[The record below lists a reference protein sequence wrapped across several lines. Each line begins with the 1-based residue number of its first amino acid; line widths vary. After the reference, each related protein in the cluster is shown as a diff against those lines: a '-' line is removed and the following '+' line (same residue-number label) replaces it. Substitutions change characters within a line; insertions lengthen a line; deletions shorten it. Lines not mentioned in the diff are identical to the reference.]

1 MEVGWEGFVLN
12 LPAWMCTGFREP
24 AGSKMR
30 ISAKEAER
38 RAASAMKPPGMCVV
52 VYGRRK
58 RIRSEKERQNDILQR
73 LIGVIGVQESEVDGN
88 GD

>member
-58 RIRSEKERQNDILQR
+58 RISRRRSGRGSSGL
-73 LIGVIGVQESEVDGN
+73 IGVQESEVDGN

>member
-38 RAASAMKPPGMCVV
+38 RAASAMKPPGICVV

-58 RIRSEKERQNDILQR
+58 RISRRISGRGSSGL
-73 LIGVIGVQESEVDGN
+73 IGVQESEVDGN

>member
-12 LPAWMCTGFREP
+12 LPAWMCTGFRDLP
-24 AGSKMR
+24 APKMP

-38 RAASAMKPPGMCVV
+38 RAASAMKPPSIYVV
-52 VYGRRK
+52 
-58 RIRSEKERQNDILQR
+58 RSEKTHRKDILRR
-73 LIGVIGVQESEVDGN
+73 LIGVIGVEESEVDGN